1 MIPSDFSP
9 SNLIRDPSLPLVS
22 IVTPSY
28 NQGQFIRQTI
38 DSVLSQDY
46 PNIEYW
52 VIDGGSTDNTIAI
65 LQDYCDDRRLRWL
78 SEPDRGQADAVNK
91 GWNLCQGDIL
101 GWLNSDDL
109 YLDQAIS
116 RQVQALLDHP
126 QVGVVYGDAILT
138 DERNQVIGRYHTRP
152 FDRTRFL
159 HVSSIP
165 QPSAFLRRSLI
176 EQYGG
181 LDLQWHYALDFDLF
195 LRLMWHTD
203 FLYTG
208 QEIATYRFHTSS
220 KTVSHYDRMLAETI
234 AVVEQICDAHPQ
246 ELPNVKAKAV
256 SDWYWM
262 GVINSLEAG
271 NYSQALTYAQA
282 ALRMAFFRPRM
293 AMVGLKIIDYI
304 FHLKLSDTLI
314 SWLDRWAK
322 NRSNTAG
329 TDQQR

>member
-1 MIPSDFSP
+1 MIPSDSSQ
-9 SNLIRDPSLPLVS
+9 SNLVCDSSLPLVS

-52 VIDGGSTDNTIAI
+52 VIDGGSTDNTMAI
-65 LQDYCDDRRLRWL
+65 LQDYHHDRRLRWV
-78 SEPDRGQADAVNK
+78 SEPDRGQADAVNR
-91 GWNLCQGDIL
+91 GWKLCQGEIL
-101 GWLNSDDL
+101 GWLNSDDV
-109 YLDQAIS
+109 YLEQAIS
-116 RQVQALLDHP
+116 RQVQALLAHP

-138 DERNQVIGRYHTRP
+138 DESDQVIGRYHTRP

-165 QPSAFLRRSLI
+165 QPTAFLRRSLI

-181 LDLQWHYALDFDLF
+181 LDLQWHYALDFELF

-208 QEIATYRFHTSS
+208 YEVATYRFHTSS

-246 ELPNVKAKAV
+246 ELPHVRSKAV

-262 GVINSLEAG
+262 GVMNSLEAG
-271 NYSQALTYAQA
+271 NYAQGLTYAQA
-282 ALRMAFFRPRM
+282 ALRMALLRPRM
-293 AMVGLKIIDYI
+293 AMVSLKLIDHI
-304 FHLKLSDTLI
+304 FHLQLSDMVI
-314 SWLDRWAK
+314 SWLDRFSQYRSKASAAK
-322 NRSNTAG
+322 G
-329 TDQQR
+329 K